1 MNLGRDKDDRCDS
14 LVCFSSS
21 GQWPLWTILEFWSK
35 PLVSLNIVSLKVWE
49 DEYYK
54 KEETKCQEEF
64 AQSGWIPGQSDTKTI
79 RYRDYQIQGL
89 SDTGTEKLG
98 GLRD

>member
-1 MNLGRDKDDRCDS
+1 MFLKLGA
-14 LVCFSSS
+14 
-21 GQWPLWTILEFWSK
+21 WSK

-64 AQSGWIPGQSDTKTI
+64 AQSGWIPEQSDTKTI